1 MSESSLVFKAYDQVS
16 STMKDIASGGKSLS
30 KEYETLE
37 RRAKAL
43 AEGNEALRKRL
54 GTMTKDL
61 TTAKKEMQEAQKQFK
76 KTGDEADG
84 LKLEKAVQEY
94 ERLSAA
100 IKETKSASEITMK
113 SMKNNADEMRKLFDS
128 TGASGSGSGGI
139 GSIFSSEKLSSLAGG
154 LAQAGIIKELGSS
167 ISGALGAGITSYLGQ
182 PSATLVSGVTSG
194 AVSGAAAGAM
204 LGPWG
209 ALIGGGIG
217 AVSGLIN
224 GNTKIFEQKDDAF
237 KSYVQDAYQN
247 QLTEQESSLTTGS
260 SIAAGRETDRISF
273 ATLFGDAG
281 VAEKYLKDLVEM
293 SNNTPFLYDDLTAM
307 SKTLATYQYG
317 ADEILPVLKTIGDT
331 GAALGQSTSDMT
343 MVATALGRMK
353 SSNKTSLEYLN
364 ILNDRGI
371 GAVGMLADAYGVD
384 QGTMYDMISK
394 GKIEG
399 TKAAE
404 IILQAMTDSFA
415 GSMENQSKTFSGL
428 TSTVEGLTQELDN
441 AMGEGYNEGRMAGLQ
456 AQRDWLSGESG
467 AAVQEAN
474 KAIGAWKAELEN
486 SKEQYIRDA
495 VDAMMGTDEYQAAKE
510 ADNAAEMG
518 RLIMEAK
525 VKGMS
530 EYNASE
536 GAQLALESEKALVD
550 AIRNDTSMNQ
560 NYWDAGYERGN
571 WFTKGLADSLKFS
584 VSEFEG
590 VTTHTSLL
598 EDQQAWLTDYNS
610 HAYGLKYVPYDGYP
624 ALLHEG
630 ERVLTAAENRSSA
643 ESSIVVQVSGNE
655 FIVRGEDDIDAIAR
669 QIVVRVREAQET
681 YGG

>member
-100 IKETKSASEITMK
+100 IKETKSASQITMK
-113 SMKNNADEMRKLFDS
+113 SMKSNADEMRKLFDS

-217 AVSGLIN
+217 AVYGLIS
-224 GNTKIFEQKDDAF
+224 GSTKIFEQQDEAF

-247 QLTEQESSLTTGS
+247 QLSEQASSLTTGS

-307 SKTLATYQYG
+307 SKTLATYKYG

-550 AIRNDTSMNQ
+550 AIRDDTSTNQ

-571 WFTKGLADSLKFS
+571 WFTKGLAASIKN
-584 VSEFEG
+584 EG
-590 VTTHTSLL
+590 VPRVRGTWEWDSS
-598 EDQQAWLTDYNS
+598 DWTDYNS

-630 ERVLTAAENRSSA
+630 ERVMTAAENRGSA
-643 ESSIVVQVSGNE
+643 DKSVMVQVSGNE
-655 FIVRGEDDIDAIAR
+655 FIVRDDTDIDAIAR
-669 QIVVRVREAQET
+669 QIAVRFREAQLA